1 MNEPLISVVIPTHNR
16 RALLERA
23 LDDYE
28 IQAGEGF
35 RFEVVV
41 VDDGSS
47 DGTMELLA
55 ARRPREYALRFDHQN
70 NAGPASARNRALE
83 MAAGELIVFAGDDIV
98 PCRGFLSEHWRAH
111 QQRPDRDVAI
121 IGRTRW
127 PQDLEVT
134 ATMRHVDGPGAQQ
147 FSFYYL
153 VDGAEYDFRHFYTSN
168 LSVKR
173 GLLDLEPTHF
183 STDFHRAAFEDVELS
198 YRLSLHGMRIH
209 FLAAAQA
216 FHYHPYDAGGFFQR
230 QRACGEMAAVLYEK
244 YPALERWLGI
254 RELDAER
261 LQALY
266 EPVTDWNR
274 TARLSHRLGEM
285 EGRALRVVGMFE
297 RSRETPKEVDGLL
310 AALFRYAY
318 LKGLA
323 EIRYEDQPARRL
335 SARLYRKLLGPAA
348 VALVEGMSARNLP
361 FPRSDVDAILAH
373 AA

>member
-28 IQAGEGF
+28 AQSGEGF

-41 VDDGSS
+41 VDDGST

-70 NAGPASARNRALE
+70 NAGPARARNRALE

-98 PCRGFLSEHWRAH
+98 PCRGFLSGHWRAH

-127 PQDLEVT
+127 PHDLEVT
-134 ATMRHVDGPGAQQ
+134 ATMRHVDGLGAQQ

-168 LSVKR
+168 LSIKR

-230 QRACGEMAAVLYEK
+230 QRACGKMAAVLYEK
-244 YPALERWLGI
+244 YPALERWLGV

-261 LQALY
+261 LQGLY
-266 EPVTDWNR
+266 EPVVAWNR
-274 TARLSHRLGEM
+274 TTRLGHRLEEM
-285 EGRALRVVGMFE
+285 EDRALRVVALFE
-297 RSRETPKEVDGLL
+297 RASENLAEIDGLL
-310 AALFRYAY
+310 APLFRYAY
-318 LKGLA
+318 LKGLSGA
-323 EIRYEDQPARRL
+323 LYEERSARRVC
-335 SARLYRKLLGPAA
+335 ARLYRQLLGPAA
-348 VALVEGMSARNLP
+348 LALVEGISARNLP
-361 FPRSDVDAILAH
+361 FPRSDIDAILAH